1 MKTEF
6 KGRLINLASQLIS
19 ENCYETDCYCFFSL
33 FKAQEIVTCKNEKGQ
48 KTATALAKEIEKTY
62 GYLPFIRVVEYDL
75 TKSQDYLDY
84 FAKEKFIEE
93 SIIVIGKMAY
103 QNVAMLKDE
112 FSGER
117 PFPQRCCVIEDFWV
131 DKIETNIKSV
141 WYEAPRNLIKP
152 ENPQSFRGFG
162 IKRLQ
167 QTDGIVVFSSNLS
180 SLEYAVHLYHEHY
193 QLYNEHPRI
202 LIYNDRDGKNSP
214 EYSLFM
220 ARKMREIL
228 KKMYVNPV
236 KICIYDMDLEY
247 VFSSNET
254 KQHFIVLLSPRKS
267 YVPKKLKD
275 SPCSL
280 CYYMV
285 EEDCYGVM
293 RCFSD
298 EELKEYL
305 YDVNLLIEEKD
316 SLNASCFRE
325 TYNILCKAR
334 HTKFASKYRMLW
346 DKACLTLLFPLAIS
360 DWKRAIK
367 QCYKL

>member
-1 MKTEF
+1 MKTEL
-6 KGRLINLASQLIS
+6 KSQLINLASQLIS
-19 ENCYETDCYCFFSL
+19 ENCYETDCYGFFSL
-33 FKAQEIVTCKNEKGQ
+33 FKAQEIVTCKDKMGK

-62 GYLPFIRVVEYDL
+62 GYLPLIRVVEYDL
-75 TKSQDYLDY
+75 TKSQNYWDY
-84 FAKEKFIEE
+84 FAKEKFVEE

-103 QNVAMLKDE
+103 QNVAMLRNE
-112 FSGER
+112 FSSEKA
-117 PFPQRCCVIEDFWV
+117 FPQRCCVIEDFWA
-131 DKIETNIKSV
+131 DKIETNIKSA
-141 WYEAPRNLIKP
+141 WYEAPRNPIKP

-180 SLEYAVHLYHEHY
+180 SLEYAAYLYHEHY
-193 QLYNEHPRI
+193 QQYNEHPRI

-267 YVPKKLKD
+267 YVPKKLKK

-285 EEDCYGVM
+285 EEDWYGVM
-293 RCFSD
+293 RSFSD
-298 EELKEYL
+298 AELKEYL
-305 YDVNLLIEEKD
+305 YDVNLLIEEIGTFAT
-316 SLNASCFRE
+316 SYFRE
-325 TYNILCKAR
+325 LYDIFRKER
-334 HTKFASKYRMLW
+334 HTKFACKYRLFW
-346 DKACLTLLFPLAIS
+346 DKACLTLLFPIVIS